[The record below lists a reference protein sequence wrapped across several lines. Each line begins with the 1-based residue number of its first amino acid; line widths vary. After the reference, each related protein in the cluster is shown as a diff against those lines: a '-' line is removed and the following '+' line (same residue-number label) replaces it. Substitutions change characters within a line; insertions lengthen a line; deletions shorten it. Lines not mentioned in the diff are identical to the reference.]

1 MACNKSVKAYYSK
14 TVNEGS
20 GKRSLVFNRRDRY
33 LGNDSRYAGSLE
45 IPCGK
50 CLGCKTDQSLM
61 WSIRAYHE
69 STLHEQNC
77 FVTLTYD
84 EEHLPKDGKINKRD
98 LQLFFKRLRKQIDSR
113 LFPTKIRYIAC
124 GEYGAM
130 TRRPHYHAIIFGLDF
145 LEGAESINSEL
156 YTNSKLVDAWQNGHV
171 SIAPVNM
178 ASICYVC
185 GYVNKKIDD
194 PDTFSLMSRR
204 PGIGHDWLDRYAH
217 DVATIGVVT
226 IEGKAY
232 QVPKRYLEWSEEML
246 AGVKRDRMEYAKK
259 KQRDVDYLTRFSQGL
274 SREEKM
280 RCKAKA
286 KKVQL
291 GQVFGQYVEVI
302 NGLGP
307 ADQVILSRDVLD
319 DEPVKTN

>member
-1 MACNKSVKAYYSK
+1 MACNRSVKAYYSK
-14 TVNEGS
+14 TVNEGT
-20 GKRSLVFNRRDRY
+20 GKRSLVFNQRDRY
-33 LGNDSRYAGSLE
+33 LGTDPDYAGSLE

-50 CLGCKTDQSLM
+50 CLGCKADQSLM

-69 STLHEQNC
+69 STLHDQNC
-77 FVTLTYD
+77 FITLTYD
-84 EEHLPKDGKINKRD
+84 NDHLPKDGKINKRD
-98 LQLFFKRLRKQIDSR
+98 LQLFFKRLRKQIDNR

-130 TRRPHYHAIIFGLDF
+130 IRRPHYHAIIFGLDF
-145 LEGAESINSEL
+145 LEGAVDISSEL
-156 YTNSKLVDAWQNGHV
+156 YTNSQLVDAWDNGHV

-204 PGIGHDWLDRYAH
+204 PGIGHNWLDRYA
-217 DVATIGVVT
+217 DSVARTGVVT

-232 QVPKRYLEWSEEML
+232 QVPKRYLEWSGEKLDGIKQAQKDFARE
-246 AGVKRDRMEYAKK
+246 KSKK
-259 KQRDVDYLTRFSQGL
+259 IDSLTRFKQGL

-286 KKVQL
+286 K
-291 GQVFGQYVEVI
+291 QVLE
-302 NGLGP
+302 NKL
-307 ADQVILSRDVLD
+307 
-319 DEPVKTN
+319 